1 MIRKLIALILVAAC
15 VAGVAAGCGEIA
27 SDITANV
34 LEAAKAELENQV
46 KAKIEE
52 YKVTVVETKTA
63 VGNINDAD
71 AEHQFFFALLI
82 QTDSEDSAAACAD
95 AVGKLFGTSGYMAQS
110 DKAVN
115 SEYLTKQFLTYNTTD
130 YKEGNYY
137 TVYVYVEDITK
148 VVDIQA
154 LKDQLA
160 SIGK

>member
-1 MIRKLIALILVAAC
+1 MIRKMIALILVAAC
-15 VAGVAAGCGEIA
+15 LAGIAAGCGEIA

-46 KAKIEE
+46 KTKIQE

-63 VGNINDAD
+63 VGDINDAE
-71 AEHQFFFALLI
+71 AQHQFFFALLI
-82 QTDSEDSAAACAD
+82 QTDSEDSASACAD
-95 AVGKLFGTSGYMAQS
+95 AVGKLFGTSGYMAQTDAFIS
-110 DKAVN
+110 
-115 SEYLTKQFLTYNTTD
+115 SEYLTKQFLTYGNTD
-130 YKEGNYY
+130 YSQGNYY

-154 LKDQLA
+154 LKDQVA